1 MGPAA
6 EIIRC
11 VGEIEIGQVF
21 KVECMDYSG
30 GQMVNDDNLEDVL
43 HMDHDS

>member
-1 MGPAA
+1 M
-6 EIIRC
+6 
-11 VGEIEIGQVF
+11 F

-43 HMDHDS
+43 HMDHDSYVDCMPGRLGYAL